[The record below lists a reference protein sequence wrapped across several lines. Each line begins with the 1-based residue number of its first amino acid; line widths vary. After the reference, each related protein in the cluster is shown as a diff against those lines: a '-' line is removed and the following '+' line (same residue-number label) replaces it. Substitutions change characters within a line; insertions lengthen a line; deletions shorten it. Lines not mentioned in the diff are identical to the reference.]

1 MVLNNMDLIQSYIL
15 TSAKYD
21 YSVYEKRILYR
32 IIEMMQFYT
41 EGKKLNARY
50 HVNKTLFDDYDI
62 TMPVS
67 AFLKDEKDEN
77 YIRVKEALVS
87 LNKKTI
93 QVENEKSWRLF
104 NLIERPD
111 IDKGHGVISFRV
123 SPWIAKA
130 FIDFSKG
137 FSKYELQ
144 TAMSFDSIYAMRFY
158 ELLSEQRHSI
168 SYSIEKLKIMF
179 NIEDKYKKPND
190 FIRKVIEPAKRE
202 LDAKSPYSFEFTPLK
217 VGKAI
222 TNIMFH
228 PVYNPKN
235 RDGRVEEK
243 KLQKATS
250 LRHDL
255 DKMVIDYLK
264 QNYFFSDEEIKN
276 NRDVFI
282 TGNDRFDL
290 MYFLSEQKA
299 KAEKAKNPKGWLI
312 NAIKKRNEALK

>member
-1 MVLNNMDLIQSYIL
+1 MKLNNMDLIQSYIL
-15 TSAKYD
+15 TAAKYD

-32 IIEMMQFYT
+32 ILETLQKLT
-41 EGKKLNARY
+41 GGKKLDQKH
-50 HVNKTLFDDYDI
+50 HVDLTLFKDYVI
-62 TMPVS
+62 TMPVKD
-67 AFLKDEKDEN
+67 FLKDENDEN
-77 YIRVKEALVS
+77 YARAKQALLS
-87 LNKKTI
+87 LNRKVI
-93 QVENEKSWRLF
+93 EVEDDKIWCAF
-104 NLIERPD
+104 NLIERVK
-111 IDKGHGVISFRV
+111 IEKTFGMASFTIS
-123 SPWIAKA
+123 SEIAKA

-158 ELLSEQRHSI
+158 ELLSEQKHSI
-168 SYSIEKLKIMF
+168 TYSIAKLKIMF
-179 NIEDKYKKPND
+179 KIENNYKKPND
-190 FIRKVIEPAKRE
+190 FIRFVIEPAKRE

-228 PVYNPKN
+228 PVYNAKN

-276 NRDVFI
+276 NRDVFV

-290 MYFLSEQKA
+290 MYFLSEQKP

>member
-1 MVLNNMDLIQSYIL
+1 MDLIQSYIL
-15 TSAKYD
+15 TAAKYD

-32 IIEMMQFYT
+32 ILETLQKLT
-41 EGKKLNARY
+41 GGKKLDQKH
-50 HVNKTLFDDYDI
+50 HVDLTLFKDYVI
-62 TMPVS
+62 TMPVKD
-67 AFLKDEKDEN
+67 FLKDENDEN
-77 YIRVKEALVS
+77 YARAKQALLS
-87 LNKKTI
+87 LNRKVI
-93 QVENEKSWRLF
+93 EVEDDKIWCAF
-104 NLIERPD
+104 NLIERVK
-111 IDKGHGVISFRV
+111 IEKTFGMASFTIS
-123 SPWIAKA
+123 SEIAKA

-158 ELLSEQRHSI
+158 ELLSEQKHSI
-168 SYSIEKLKIMF
+168 TYSIAKLKIMF
-179 NIEDKYKKPND
+179 KIENNYKKPND
-190 FIRKVIEPAKRE
+190 FIRFVIEPAKRE

-228 PVYNPKN
+228 PVYNAKN

>member
-1 MVLNNMDLIQSYIL
+1 MVLSNMDLIQSYIL
-15 TSAKYD
+15 TAAKYD

-41 EGKKLNARY
+41 NGKQLNHKY
-50 HVNKTLFDDYDI
+50 HINKTLFDDYDI

-67 AFLKDEKDEN
+67 AFLKNEQDEN
-77 YIRVKEALVS
+77 YVRIKEALLS
-87 LNKKTI
+87 LNQKII
-93 QVENEKSWRLF
+93 QVENEKSWRAF

-111 IDKGHGVISFRV
+111 IDKGHGLVSFRV
-123 SPWIAKA
+123 SPWIARA

-137 FSKYELQ
+137 FSKYELE

-168 SYSIEKLKIMF
+168 TYSIEKLKIMF
-179 NIEDKYKKPND
+179 NIETKYKKPND

-228 PVYNPKN
+228 PVYNAKN

-276 NRDVFI
+276 NRDVFV